1 MARRRRAHRLRRA
14 GAVPI
19 LVVTACLAGCG
30 VQIPTD
36 PEGTL
41 DRVRGGELRAGAS
54 ASGQLVT
61 IDRGAVG
68 GSLAE
73 IVEGFAESLDARVE
87 WTVGSEEEL
96 VEGLESGDLD
106 LAIGGMTDRTPWT
119 DRVAVTRAFSSM
131 PSADAPVVLLL
142 PMGENAWQVELES
155 YLDQELER

>member
-1 MARRRRAHRLRRA
+1 M
-14 GAVPI
+14 
-19 LVVTACLAGCG
+19 TACLAGCG
-30 VQIPTD
+30 VAIPTD

-61 IDRGAVG
+61 VEEGEVG
-68 GSLAE
+68 GPLAE
-73 IVEGFAESLDARVE
+73 IVEGFAETLDARVE

-96 VEGLESGDLD
+96 VDGLESGDLD

-119 DRVAVTRAFSSM
+119 DRVAVTRAFSSV
-131 PSADAPVVLLL
+131 PSADAPVVMLL
-142 PMGENAWQVELES
+142 PMGENAWQAELES